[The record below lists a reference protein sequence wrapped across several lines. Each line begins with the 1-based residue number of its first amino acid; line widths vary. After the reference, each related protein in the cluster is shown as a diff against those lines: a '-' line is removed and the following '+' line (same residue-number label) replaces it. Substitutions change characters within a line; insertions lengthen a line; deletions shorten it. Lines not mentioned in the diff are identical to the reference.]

1 MANEPPSEAPNH
13 EVSEDDKNQIILARL
28 ANGEILRQDDGMFL
42 FACPHCSLA
51 IVVNPQDIACQQ
63 FVHAV
68 AKDTGQGVNPHASLE
83 ECTRL
88 LQLDAVRASLLLQRP
103 RGARAHA
110 RVKQKEK
117 REKEK
122 KKKRNKK

>member
-88 LQLDAVRASLLLQRP
+88 LQLDAVYGCGQAYFFNGQEVRARTH
-103 RGARAHA
+103 G
-110 RVKQKEK
+110 
-117 REKEK
+117 
-122 KKKRNKK
+122 